1 MLILTIGFCTFAT
14 AFISDLE
21 ESLNQLQNEIN
32 TIENENEK
40 FSNAFKIGLRTK
52 LVNFIQFYAEAR
64 ELSVECLTNQ
74 YFPSY
79 FTQFI
84 EIFFSICRFTIRF
97 AKSIGTFLF
106 VYLMTTFP
114 MFGSTI
120 LQLNEVFFKSNSCIY
135 FYFEALQGRS
145 VALFLGRL
153 WRLPV

>member
-21 ESLNQLQNEIN
+21 ESLNQLQKDLN
-32 TIENENEK
+32 TMKNENEK
-40 FSNAFKIGLRTK
+40 ISNAIKIGLRTK

-64 ELSVECLTNQ
+64 ELSVEYLTNQ

-84 EIFFSICRFTIRF
+84 ESFFSIRRFTIRF

-120 LQLNEVFFKSNSCIY
+120 LQLNEVLFESNLYIY
-135 FYFEALQGRS
+135 FYFEALQGKS
-145 VALFLGRL
+145 VALFLGRP
-153 WRLPV
+153 WRYVI